1 MEINST
7 NLTSNINF
15 INPGNNTVPDQCD
28 DVVGLYAYACFYY
41 GVHDYFSVILCC
53 FGIPANLVN
62 IIILTRKSMRTPINI
77 ILTGIAVSD
86 LLTMFS
92 YLVFAIHFR
101 LMYGRDDVFGKY
113 TYGWALFLV
122 FHICLTL
129 TTYTISIWLGVC
141 MSVIRYMYVSSVGTR
156 HPGTEKRRSF
166 VLVIIVFAFSIIAY
180 IPQYAFMEVQPI
192 ANLTGVYRPRSI
204 GIRSTNRSTLE
215 TAFVWIFLVAG
226 KWIPCFLIIVFG
238 IILVCTLHKSKKRT
252 EKLKG
257 AQTKARLK
265 QHTRTTAMLLVIIL
279 MYIISEI
286 PQTVVLV
293 IGVASGDFLNYMLL
307 ADTIDMLCLINNSV
321 NIILY
326 CAMSKQFRDMLWSSL
341 CCIFQ
346 FSDPKNYMSVQTT
359 VTHTSPC
366 GQLCHDS

>member
-1 MEINST
+1 METNST
-7 NLTSNINF
+7 NLTNDANITNF
-15 INPGNNTVPDQCD
+15 DNMTTPDQCD
-28 DVVGLYAYACFYY
+28 NVVGLYAYACFYY

-62 IIILTRKSMRTPINI
+62 IIILTRKSMRTPINM

-92 YLVFAIHFR
+92 YLVYAIHFR
-101 LMYGRDDVFGKY
+101 LMYGLHDVVGKY
-113 TYGWALFLV
+113 TYGWALFLA
-122 FHICLTL
+122 FHICLTV

-141 MSVIRYMYVSSVGTR
+141 MSIVRYLYVSSVGNR
-156 HPGTEKRRSF
+156 NPGADNRRSC
-166 VLVIIVFAFSIIAY
+166 VLVIIVYALSILAY
-180 IPQYAFMEVQPI
+180 IPQYAFMEVQPDPRQ
-192 ANLTGVYRPRSI
+192 TGVYRPRSI
-204 GIRSTNRSTLE
+204 DIRSTDRSSLE

-226 KWIPCFLIIVFG
+226 KWIPCYLIIVFG

-293 IGVASGDFLNYMLL
+293 MGVASGDFLNYMLL

-341 CCIFQ
+341 CSIFQ
-346 FSDPKNYMSVQTT
+346 FSEPKNYRSVQTT

-366 GQLCHDS
+366 GQLCHES